1 MNTTAQPI
9 AIRPAMLAKNWTPGT
24 RPDGWW
30 MSEKLDGVRAIW
42 DGEHFRSRGG
52 NIFHAPAWFKAGLP
66 ALPLDG
72 ELFVGRGKF
81 NQTVSIVRS
90 ATADWSNVRFLVFD
104 LQCDGPFED
113 RCRTLMALGL
123 PAHVQIVEQVL
134 CRSQAALDEF
144 ERDILHLG
152 GEGVMLRAP
161 RSPYDGKRSGHLRK
175 LKRFIDDEATVIDHQ
190 DGEGKHENRLGA
202 LVCQLA
208 DGTRFRVG
216 SGFTDD
222 QREAPP
228 TIGKMITFRYF
239 ELTPDG
245 VPRFPTF
252 LSVRDYE

>member
-1 MNTTAQPI
+1 MNTTQPLS
-9 AIRPAMLAKNWTPGT
+9 IRPAMLAKVWTPGT

-42 DGEHFRSRGG
+42 DGENFRSRGG
-52 NIFHAPAWFKAGLP
+52 NLFHAPAWFKAGLP

-72 ELFVGRGKF
+72 ELFVARGKF
-81 NQTVSIVRS
+81 NDAVSQVRS
-90 ATADWSNVRFLVFD
+90 HTGNWSGITYLVFD
-104 LQCDGPFED
+104 LQTDGPFED
-113 RCRTLMALGL
+113 RCRTLTALDL
-123 PAHVQIVEQVL
+123 PAHVRIVEQVL

-144 ERDILHLG
+144 ERGILHLG

-161 RSPYDGKRSGHLRK
+161 RSPYDAKRSSHLRK
-175 LKRFIDDEATVIDHQ
+175 LKRFIDDEATVIGHQ
-190 DGEGKHENRLGA
+190 DGEGKHEHRLGA

-228 TIGKMITFRYF
+228 AIGAKITFRYF

-252 LSVRDYE
+252 LAVRDYE